1 MEGITVKAVE
11 LQEEKSIQEV
21 ENELLE
27 VHEAKYVD
35 SPEGEESG
43 IDKIDLRQETAVEAV
58 QEEVVEEQV
67 AEGIK
72 EEDLLN

>member
-43 IDKIDLRQETAVEAV
+43 IDKT
-58 QEEVVEEQV
+58 
-67 AEGIK
+67 
-72 EEDLLN
+72 